1 MKKSTKF
8 ISGLLATLMATS
20 ALTTAA
26 LSVNAAIT
34 PTEDDAKKY
43 GEQLIY
49 FEYPTDGTWG
59 DASKVTIN
67 DFTGAANVFCLV
79 YAIYGNEYEFFDSGW
94 ETAACACKAVEGKP
108 NVYSYD
114 LNSTINSGA
123 AARTSEF

>member
-43 GEQLIY
+43 GSQLIY

-67 DFTGAANVFCLV
+67 DFTGAANVFCLATEV
-79 YAIYGNEYEFFDSGW
+79 ILYPQSRQLQPHADRFYH
-94 ETAACACKAVEGKP
+94 
-108 NVYSYD
+108 
-114 LNSTINSGA
+114 L
-123 AARTSEF
+123 